1 MLQTLLTLQ
10 DLPHKVSR
18 WVQYAASKNVQRL
31 TLCQCPQN
39 IEIPPRA
46 ALFSC
51 GSLTTLQL
59 SNYNL
64 TNIPNG
70 FIWYKN
76 LISCSFSNIEFTD
89 ESLALF
95 ISRCPVLQE
104 LAINPS
110 VGLLKPVIS
119 GAHIRD
125 IVINDNHVE
134 VLTIKCPKLVTL
146 IPEKINVLRVNGV
159 FFQELSHGVRNVTM
173 ECENRLV
180 ELSLILELD
189 EDAPNVSAERV
200 LEIVSEFK
208 SLKKLSIDL
217 WGRLPRENAE
227 MTVPLFKILE
237 RHPNL
242 EFLSMAGLF
251 AVVRQNWTMITLW
264 CLYRG
269 KCHHCILD
277 RIYIV
282 KFIYFYF

>member
-1 MLQTLLTLQ
+1 M
-10 DLPHKVSR
+10 
-18 WVQYAASKNVQRL
+18 
-31 TLCQCPQN
+31 
-39 IEIPPRA
+39 
-46 ALFSC
+46 
-51 GSLTTLQL
+51 
-59 SNYNL
+59 
-64 TNIPNG
+64 
-70 FIWYKN
+70 
-76 LISCSFSNIEFTD
+76 
-89 ESLALF
+89 
-95 ISRCPVLQE
+95 
-104 LAINPS
+104 
-110 VGLLKPVIS
+110 KPVIS

-227 MTVPLFKILE
+227 MTVPLFKILK
-237 RHPNL
+237 RLPNL

-251 AVVRQNWTMITLW
+251 AVVRQNWTMITL
-264 CLYRG
+264 
-269 KCHHCILD
+269 
-277 RIYIV
+277 
-282 KFIYFYF
+282 